1 MTIRKMRRI
10 HNSSIPLLL
19 VLLWLVVSGPYFVT
33 AKDLDGT
40 EACTIENYYQS
51 VRTIVNS
58 NSSTLPIDR
67 TRLQHLLERTH
78 RQTLPYTST
87 DQDDVWK
94 ALQEIDRGLDADTV
108 KLVYSNT
115 AIPSEPKGTPATW

>member
-1 MTIRKMRRI
+1 MRRL

-19 VLLWLVVSGPYFVT
+19 VLLLLVLSGPYFVA

-51 VRTIVNS
+51 VRTIVNNLS
-58 NSSTLPIDR
+58 TSATLPTDR

>member
-1 MTIRKMRRI
+1 MTIRKMRRL

-19 VLLWLVVSGPYFVT
+19 VLLLLVVSGPYFVA

-51 VRTIVNS
+51 VRNIVNS
-58 NSSTLPIDR
+58 NSSTLPTDR

>member
-1 MTIRKMRRI
+1 MRRL

-19 VLLWLVVSGPYFVT
+19 VLLLLVLSGPYFVA

-51 VRTIVNS
+51 VRNIVNS
-58 NSSTLPIDR
+58 NSSTLPTDR
-67 TRLQHLLERTH
+67 TSLQYLLEHTH
-78 RQTLPYTST
+78 LQTLPYTST
-87 DQDDVWK
+87 VQDDVWK

-115 AIPSEPKGTPATW
+115 AIPSEPKGTPDTW